1 MVRSDFSAW
10 WMKWAAKS
18 SRMPGCS
25 VRMRNTSSTASSH
38 RQHETDALQ
47 WRMSACEVFSVQITH
62 PFVKGRSCSACA
74 VRRQLSAPAGSNKL
88 RCPALRGDYI
98 CVLTWIKIDSKSR
111 NCKTDFRR
119 QAPRKQQMLESCM
132 WSEVRS
138 CILHLVLL
146 K

>member
-1 MVRSDFSAW
+1 MFRGSMVRSDFSAW

-47 WRMSACEVFSVQITH
+47 WRMSAFEVFNVQIQ

-74 VRRQLSAPAGSNKL
+74 VRRQLTSPASSNKL

-98 CVLTWIKIDSKSR
+98 CVLTWTITTQKAETAKRILDDKLPASSK
-111 NCKTDFRR
+111 C
-119 QAPRKQQMLESCM
+119 
-132 WSEVRS
+132 
-138 CILHLVLL
+138 
-146 K
+146 